1 MDRFAGTP
9 ERSPKIAMS
18 ASSPVIIAKAY
29 TTNLVAVIQDASQ
42 ENFAP
47 VILWP
52 HSSPRLRSSRGRC
65 MISAAAVLRS
75 RPERIPKGA
84 WM

>member
-9 ERSPKIAMS
+9 ERPSKVAVS

-29 TTNLVAVIQDASQ
+29 TTNLVAVIQDTSQ

-52 HSSPRLRSSRGRC
+52 HSVAEAPFTPWSLHDLGGGSYQVAPGTNL
-65 MISAAAVLRS
+65 
-75 RPERIPKGA
+75 KGA
-84 WM
+84 